1 MKIHYDME
9 LSRSRNDTQTL
20 QVLIYV
26 LSNTT
31 NLKFKGL
38 SMKVLSG
45 GLFSS
50 CCS

>member
-1 MKIHYDME
+1 MKIRYDME
-9 LSRSRNDTQTL
+9 LSSPRNDTQIL
-20 QVLIYV
+20 QMLTYV

-31 NLKFKGL
+31 TLKFKGL
-38 SMKVLSG
+38 SMKVSLD